1 MIFPFSFWTWK
12 IKVAW
17 LALWIRI
24 KCVWSRRMWE
34 KKGEDAI
41 SAASSWLNQW
51 QGNSFLFYYSF
62 YWVTSLSI
70 IIFRTH
76 LFQHGLTFSILY
88 WLFSLHFLLDQ
99 VFFVSVEGWWVADNQ
114 QNGHERSP
122 KEVRGGKDRFPK
134 RPYFVLSLTFNR
146 HKLEISLNSLL
157 FFTPSAEFPF
167 GARRDRKNVATG
179 VTFGLDSVYLIAP
192 TVVDILNAKLH
203 QHLQLEC
210 GQGKTCSS

>member
-99 VFFVSVEGWWVADNQ
+99 VFFCFGGGMEGGRQSTKRTWKVPQ
-114 QNGHERSP
+114 
-122 KEVRGGKDRFPK
+122 RGGGGAKIDSRNG
-134 RPYFVLSLTFNR
+134 RTLCCHWHLTAIN
-146 HKLEISLNSLL
+146 
-157 FFTPSAEFPF
+157 
-167 GARRDRKNVATG
+167 
-179 VTFGLDSVYLIAP
+179 
-192 TVVDILNAKLH
+192 
-203 QHLQLEC
+203 
-210 GQGKTCSS
+210 

>member
-99 VFFVSVEGWWVADNQ
+99 VFLFRWRDGGWQTINKTDMK
-114 QNGHERSP
+114 GP
-122 KEVRGGKDRFPK
+122 PK
-134 RPYFVLSLTFNR
+134 RWEGAKIDSRNGLTLCC
-146 HKLEISLNSLL
+146 HW
-157 FFTPSAEFPF
+157 
-167 GARRDRKNVATG
+167 
-179 VTFGLDSVYLIAP
+179 
-192 TVVDILNAKLH
+192 
-203 QHLQLEC
+203 HL
-210 GQGKTCSS
+210 TAIN